1 MWKSYHHLSI
11 EIKLKKSFKYTVQFG
26 ISKLCFHCVF
36 AAVFDRQY
44 VAAYERL
51 PERDLKLYQR
61 CDKPPSIASLYCRH
75 YFKELEL

>member
-1 MWKSYHHLSI
+1 MRPKLST
-11 EIKLKKSFKYTVQFG
+11 EIKLQVIQIHGTVWYHQVVM
-26 ISKLCFHCVF
+26 CCHCVF

-44 VAAYERL
+44 MAAYEHL

-61 CDKPPSIASLYCRH
+61 SDKPPSTASLYCRH